1 MLELSNLI
9 INAII
14 EGAKMWFLGAYLLD
28 WSIMWNDSINIYRM
42 YNVERGD
49 PQLV

>member
-1 MLELSNLI
+1 MQ
-9 INAII
+9 
-14 EGAKMWFLGAYLLD
+14 KCDVLGAYLLD
-28 WSIMWNDSINIYRM
+28 WSNYNMWNDSINIYRM